1 MQAKGFIRLFIVAL
15 IVVALYQLSFTFFA
29 ANQEKKAEKYASNLV
44 SEEGLTPEEYSL
56 ELRKYRGYYL
66 DSIKNVPVVNLGIAD
81 FTYNELLE
89 RQLSLGLDL
98 KGGISMLVEID
109 QADVLRKLALE
120 TKDEN
125 FNKAI
130 EDALQAQK
138 SNPGQDDFLT
148 LFLNAYNTNASG
160 EKLANIFAPIE
171 EFRDKITWESTNTE
185 VIAELRKSME
195 AKISETYNI
204 LRTRIDEFGVAQPFI
219 SEPDDNGRIYMELP
233 GAENSERIRN
243 IIQTSAI
250 LEFYETY
257 EMTEIGPYLE
267 NANEVLRDVLGL
279 VDEDS
284 LAVDINKVATE
295 TSEDT
300 DSEVDEILSEVDEEE
315 SLVEEADDDLTSL
328 LNEDEEDLSSLLSD
342 EDEEIE
348 GLESEE
354 EFAKQNPLF
363 AVLYPNVQSNES
375 GQQFYGQ
382 GCIVGYATKRNM
394 DKVKEYLAFE
404 ELKAVFPRDLKL
416 IWGADPLKDD
426 EGKSTDTYALYAIK
440 KGLDGKAPLTGDVIL
455 DAFSSIDE
463 MGRAQVNMSKNAIG
477 AKKWADLTR
486 ENEGNQ
492 IAIVL
497 DNKVF
502 SAPVS
507 RGEITGG
514 RSQIDGMADIDE
526 ANDLANILKSGKID
540 AQINIPQEAVV
551 GASLGQASIKAGLT
565 ALIAGVL
572 VVLLFMLVYYGG
584 AGVIANIALVANLIL
599 IVGALAS
606 MGAALTLPGMAGI
619 VLTIG
624 MAVDANVIIFER
636 IREELRKGKG
646 LRLAIADG
654 FSKSYTAIID
664 ANVTTLIASIVL
676 LWLGRGPVQGFAI
689 VLIIGIIASLIS
701 AVLLSRLIFDGLTES
716 GKKISVSLP
725 WSANVLTN
733 TSIDFLSNRKIAYA
747 ISGVIILAGLASI
760 FTRGFELGVDFKG
773 GRSYVV
779 AFDQNVET
787 DNVRTKLNE
796 VFSSETV
803 VKTFGGPTKVQII
816 TSYEIEN
823 TDPKI
828 DSVVSYMLY
837 DGVSEFYLDA
847 PDYSTFAIS
856 GDYLE
861 QSNKVDTSIADDI
874 KWSALKAGSVGA
886 VLIFLYL
893 LFRFRKWQFGVGA
906 LGAVFHDVLI
916 LLGVYSLFY
925 TLSPFSLEVEQK
937 FIAAVLTII
946 GYSINDTV
954 VVFDRIR
961 EYFVEHPS
969 RTIKD
974 NINGA
979 INSTL
984 SRTLMTSLTTFLVVA
999 ILFIFGGDAIR
1010 GFSFAL
1016 LLGVFVGTY
1025 SSIFIASSILF
1036 DTLKEKKP
1044 KRRKL

>member
-29 ANQEKKAEKYASNLV
+29 ANQEKKAEKYAYSLV
-44 SEEGLTPEEYSL
+44 DEEGLTPEEYSL
-56 ELRKYRGYYL
+56 ELRKYRGFYL
-66 DSIKNVPVVNLGIAD
+66 DSVKNIPVVNLGIAD

-109 QADVLRKLALE
+109 QADVLRKLSLE

-130 EDALQAQK
+130 DAALQDQK

-171 EFRDKITWESTNTE
+171 EFRDKITWESTNAQ
-185 VIAELRKSME
+185 VINELRKSME
-195 AKISETYNI
+195 AKIGETYNI

-219 SEPDDNGRIYMELP
+219 SEPDANGRIYMELP

-257 EMTEIGPYLE
+257 EMTEIGPFLE
-267 NANEVLRDVLGL
+267 NANEVLRDILGL
-279 VDEDS
+279 SEEEDNDEE
-284 LAVDINKVATE
+284 LA
-295 TSEDT
+295 EDL
-300 DSEVDEILSEVDEEE
+300 DSEIDNLLSDVESDE
-315 SLVEEADDDLTSL
+315 SLIEDADDDLTSL
-328 LNEDEEDLSSLLSD
+328 LSDEDDLSSLLSD
-342 EDEEIE
+342 ESEDIE
-348 GLESEE
+348 GLEGEE
-354 EFAKQNPLF
+354 EFERQNPLF
-363 AVLYPNVQSNES
+363 AVLYPNVQSNEA

-382 GCIVGYATKRNM
+382 GCIIGYATKRNM
-394 DKVKEYLAFE
+394 DKAKEYLALE
-404 ELKAVFPRDLKL
+404 EIKAVFPRDLKL
-416 IWGADPLKDD
+416 LWSANPLKDND
-426 EGKSTDTYALYAIK
+426 GKFTDTYALYAIK
-440 KGLDGKAPLTGDVIL
+440 KGPDGKAPLTGDVIL

-514 RSQIDGMADIDE
+514 RSQIDGMSGIDE

-551 GASLGQASIKAGLT
+551 GASLGQASIRAGLT
-565 ALIAGVL
+565 ALIAGML
-572 VVLLFMLVYYGG
+572 IVLLFMLVYYGG

-725 WSANVLTN
+725 WSANVLNN
-733 TSIDFLSNRKIAYA
+733 TSIDFLSKRKIAYV
-747 ISGVIILAGLASI
+747 ISGIIIVAGLISI

-779 AFDQNVET
+779 AFDQNVQT
-787 DNVRTKLNE
+787 DDVRTKLND

-906 LGAVFHDVLI
+906 LGAVFHDILI

-925 TLSPFSLEVEQK
+925 TISPFSLEVEQK

-974 NINGA
+974 NMNGA

-999 ILFIFGGDAIR
+999 ILFVFGGDAIR

-1016 LLGVFVGTY
+1016 LLGVLVGTY

-1036 DTLKEKKP
+1036 DTLKEKES